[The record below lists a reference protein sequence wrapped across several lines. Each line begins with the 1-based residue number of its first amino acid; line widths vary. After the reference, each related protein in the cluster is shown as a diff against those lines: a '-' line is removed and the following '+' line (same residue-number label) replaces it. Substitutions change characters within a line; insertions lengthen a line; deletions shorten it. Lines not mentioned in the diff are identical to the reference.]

1 MLDLLTL
8 LKRHAHSPS
17 IALRSATDTLTHR
30 ALWARVSGVASWLEG
45 RSEQRIE
52 ALENYRIGS
61 FGTSPVY
68 RLIRFFSFPHF

>member
-45 RSEQRIE
+45 RSEQRIGL
-52 ALENYRIGS
+52 ALENS
-61 FGTSPVY
+61 FDWV
-68 RLIRFFSFPHF
+68 IWI